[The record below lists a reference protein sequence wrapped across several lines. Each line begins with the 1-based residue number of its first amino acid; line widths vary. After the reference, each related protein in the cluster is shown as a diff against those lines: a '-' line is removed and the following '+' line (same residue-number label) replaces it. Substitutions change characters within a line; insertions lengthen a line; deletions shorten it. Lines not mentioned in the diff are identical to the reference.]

1 MAYHKEMG
9 QETMSSI
16 RSFCKKEP
24 VLVISALAAIISCF
38 FVPPDAGYIDY
49 IDFRTLALLYALMTV
64 VAGLRK
70 AGVFNTLAH
79 TLCRRA
85 KNIRAIG
92 MILVGLCFFSSM
104 LITNDVALLTFVP
117 FAVVVLGMADR
128 GQDLIRIVV
137 LQTVAANL
145 GSMLTPV
152 GNPQNLYLYSFF
164 ELSVGDF
171 LLTTLPVWLLSLAL
185 VLGCCFSLS
194 GSGFSA
200 ELEGEYAIRHQ
211 VLRLYLAL
219 FAVCLLTVFRVLPW
233 PGMLLIVVF
242 VVLILDR
249 RTLREADFMLLLT
262 FVAFFIFAG
271 NLARIGA
278 VDSLLRRLLSG
289 REYLTALLASQVIS
303 NVPAALLLSG
313 FTDNAKALLL
323 GTNIGGLG
331 TPIASLASLISLKLY
346 SRSEDART
354 GRFLLEFTVVNVALL
369 ILLSLFRWGVLR
381 A

>member
-1 MAYHKEMG
+1 MTAIY
-9 QETMSSI
+9 
-16 RSFCKKEP
+16 SFFKREP

-49 IDFRTLALLYALMTV
+49 IDFRTLSLLYALMTV

-70 AGVFNTLAH
+70 AGVFAALAH
-79 TLCRRA
+79 TLCLRA
-85 KNIRAIG
+85 KNTRSIG
-92 MILVGLCFFSSM
+92 MILVCLCFFSSM

-117 FAVVVLGMADR
+117 FSVVVLGLAGR
-128 GQDLIRIVV
+128 KQELIRVVV

-152 GNPQNLYLYSFF
+152 GNPQNLYLYSRF
-164 ELSVGDF
+164 ELSIGNF

-185 VLGCCFSLS
+185 VLGCCFSLP
-194 GSGFSA
+194 GAGFSA
-200 ELEGEYAIRHQ
+200 ALDDKPAIERKS
-211 VLRLYLAL
+211 LWLYLAL
-219 FAVCLLTVFRVLPW
+219 FAVCLFTVVRLLPW
-233 PGMLLIVVF
+233 PVMLAAV
-242 VVLILDR
+242 ILAALLFDR
-249 RTLREADFMLLLT
+249 PTLREADFMLLLT

-271 NLARIGA
+271 NLARIEA

-289 REYLTALLASQVIS
+289 REYLTALLTSQVIS

-346 SRSEDART
+346 SRSEDARL
-354 GRFLLEFTVVNVALL
+354 GRFLLEFTAVNV
-369 ILLSLFRWGVLR
+369 ILLVILSVFQTVVL
-381 A
+381 